1 MAAAISERNTMKTK
15 RSKLL
20 NRTTITIELEW
31 KDEGDK
37 ELALEEAVSKIGQG
51 YFSGFD
57 SNDDGSYSF
66 TVREDEA

>member
-1 MAAAISERNTMKTK
+1 MKTK
-15 RSKLL
+15 RSKRA
-20 NRTTITIELEW
+20 NRTTITIDLEW
-31 KDEGDK
+31 NGESDK
-37 ELALEEAVSKIGQG
+37 EEALREALSKIEEG